1 MDPKNENQA
10 QNTPSPA
17 ATGAT
22 PTQSETVRTFTQ
34 AEVDRIVGDRLGRER
49 EKFADYET
57 LKAAATNGAA
67 LQAQLAAAQQQA
79 AAARIE
85 AALVREAVTAGLTAD
100 KLAAAL
106 RLADTSGVKVDGEA
120 LTGAKEAVAAMLT
133 AYPFLAAPT
142 VTPTGDG
149 ERERGGCGGGKADG
163 DGQSGRSG
171 DVHERVDRQDEAR
184 GNREK
189 LGRDQGRL
197 ERRIA

>member
-142 VTPTGDG
+142 VTPTGNG
-149 ERERGGCGGGKADG
+149 NGAVAGAAKPMATGNPGAPVTFTRELIAKMKPEEIEKNWDAIKSVLSGG
-163 DGQSGRSG
+163 
-171 DVHERVDRQDEAR
+171 
-184 GNREK
+184 
-189 LGRDQGRL
+189 
-197 ERRIA
+197 